1 MLTVRQTTSRMATQ
15 RVEMESDFNLHT
27 SYHKDFFLLRARV
40 LVNGENTKIT
50 SVKKGSDEDPVMSF
64 CHDSRTFTTK
74 LWPIANTISPLL
86 QNFGIH
92 HVLNTFYSKQSLLFH
107 VTFSSVLHLEKFFLE
122 ISEVQCTM
130 KQTVL
135 SMISSIHGIES
146 PQSITVEVQ
155 HDLFLVS
162 PDLHTDAK
170 GAELYL
176 VTPENCSSSATH
188 WKNSK
193 LLDFESLFQDG
204 ESFDLSPNA
213 MRVHCDSC

>member
-50 SVKKGSDEDPVMSF
+50 SVKEGSDEDPVMSF
-64 CHDSRTFTTK
+64 CHDSRTITTK

-86 QNFGIH
+86 QNCGIQ
-92 HVLNTFYSKQSLLFH
+92 HVNTFYNKQFLLFH
-107 VTFSSVLHLEKFFLE
+107 VAFSSELHFEKFFLW

-130 KQTVL
+130 RQTLL
-135 SMISSIHGIES
+135 SMISSIHGIVS
-146 PQSITVEVQ
+146 PQSITVEVKP
-155 HDLFLVS
+155 DLFLVS
-162 PDLHTDAK
+162 PDLHNAK

-176 VTPENCSSSATH
+176 VTPENCSSSVTH

-204 ESFDLSPNA
+204 KSFDSSLNT
-213 MRVHCDSC
+213 MKVHCDLC

>member
-50 SVKKGSDEDPVMSF
+50 SVKEGSDEDPVMSF
-64 CHDSRTFTTK
+64 CHDSRTITTK
-74 LWPIANTISPLL
+74 FWPIANIISPLL
-86 QNFGIH
+86 QNCGIQ
-92 HVLNTFYSKQSLLFH
+92 HVNTFYNKQSLLFH
-107 VTFSSVLHLEKFFLE
+107 VAFSSELHFEKFFLG

-130 KQTVL
+130 RQTLL
-135 SMISSIHGIES
+135 SMISSIHGIVS
-146 PQSITVEVQ
+146 PQSITVEVKP
-155 HDLFLVS
+155 DLFLVS
-162 PDLHTDAK
+162 PDLHNAK

-176 VTPENCSSSATH
+176 VTPENCSSSVTH

-204 ESFDLSPNA
+204 KSFDSSPNT
-213 MRVHCDSC
+213 MKVHCDLC